1 MHALRDFSLFSLIPL
16 LCSLT
21 DVATF
26 SSGSLSPDSL
36 PDPATIK
43 KITELVLADLGRN
56 AYLECQVDANP
67 VTRDMITW
75 KKRKNMT
82 SDEEADSWN
91 ESNAT
96 DPRIRTTIEEN
107 RSFLIIYN
115 VSREDSGT
123 FDCVASNGIGEPVS
137 GTATLLVKHKPIID
151 RSPLLSK
158 SAVESGET
166 GRLLCRAEG
175 APNVSF
181 VWSREGQILRTEET
195 RRSKYLVEETVQL
208 DLTTFL
214 SALVINRVT
223 SSDYGSYKCVARND
237 MGFESAPINFTRTS
251 RPDPPLSFKVLNVSA
266 GSVTLKWVPGFDGGL
281 PQSFRIR
288 FRRYSSNEPFLY
300 SDVFPSNTTTFTI
313 SSLPSETEFVLSI
326 MAYNSFGESE
336 YTSDTVRAVT
346 QKEVGVLSDTEKVLS
361 QVLSGKAGEVPRLII
376 IFVCVIG
383 SSLLLLN
390 VFLVVCFVKKRR
402 NNKRLEEEQ
411 SDQSSTTKGGTIE
424 MYAPGSGSG
433 SYNQAVTETSLSGSD
448 DKSDQD
454 GRSSSG
460 QPDFTTDLPIPP
472 GLLATAS
479 HQTYLLD
486 DNFYPSSGRFSA
498 DQSLHPHHHNHA
510 LHHNNHQH
518 HSHNHHAQI
527 EPDLTI
533 DTYPS
538 LVYSTIQRKQHLLTT
553 VSGAM
558 DGTSFVQQEQPQG
571 QHQLH
576 PSQYL
581 QQIHHVNISPNGSQQ
596 PQVQQQQ
603 HSPQTI
609 PPMPPLRV
617 TNHLNSY
624 TLPSI
629 SEEVFHSGPVGHLV

>member
-1 MHALRDFSLFSLIPL
+1 MIPFSFSDAA
-16 LCSLT
+16 S
-21 DVATF
+21 
-26 SSGSLSPDSL
+26 
-36 PDPATIK
+36 IK
-43 KITELVLADLGRN
+43 KITELVLADVGRN

-67 VTRDMITW
+67 VTSDMITW
-75 KKRKNMT
+75 KKRTNMT
-82 SDEEADSWN
+82 SDEAAVPLSDSN
-91 ESNAT
+91 ET

-123 FDCVASNGIGEPVS
+123 FDCIASNGIGEAAS

-151 RSPLLSK
+151 RSPLLTK

-195 RRSKYLVEETVQL
+195 RRSKYIVEETVQL
-208 DLTTFL
+208 DLTTFQ

-237 MGFESAPINFTRTS
+237 MGFDSAPINFTRTS
-251 RPDPPLSFKVLNVSA
+251 RPDPPISFKVLNVSA
-266 GSVTLKWVPGFDGGL
+266 GGVTLKWVPGFDGGL

-288 FRRYSSNEPFLY
+288 FRRSSNEPFLY
-300 SDVFPSNTTTFTI
+300 TDVYPSNTTTFTL
-313 SSLPSETEFVLSI
+313 SALPSETEYVLSI
-326 MAYNSFGESE
+326 MAYNSFGESD
-336 YTSDTVRAVT
+336 YTTDTVKAVT
-346 QKEVGVLSDTEKVLS
+346 LKEVGVLSDTEKVLS

-433 SYNQAVTETSLSGSD
+433 GSYNQAVTETSLSGSD

-460 QPDFTTDLPIPP
+460 QPDFTTELPLPP
-472 GLLATAS
+472 GLLATTS

-486 DNFYPSSGRFSA
+486 DNFYSGRFSA
-498 DQSLHPHHHNHA
+498 DQSFHPHHHNHP
-510 LHHNNHQH
+510 LHHSHHQH
-518 HSHNHHAQI
+518 HSHNHHVKI

-538 LVYSTIQRKQHLLTT
+538 IVYSTIQRKQHLLTT

-558 DGTSFVQQEQPQG
+558 DGTNFVQQQTPTQFLHHSQPQ
-571 QHQLH
+571 LM
-576 PSQYL
+576 
-581 QQIHHVNISPNGSQQ
+581 QQHVNISPSDSQ
-596 PQVQQQQ
+596 PQGQNQQ

-609 PPMPPLRV
+609 PPIPPLRV
-617 TNHLNSY
+617 NQVNGYS
-624 TLPSI
+624 LPSI
-629 SEEVFHSGPVGHLV
+629 SEEVYNSGPVGHLV